1 MSTCSWFAPLDS
13 RAWASEQAVDQ
24 PEDAGDF
31 RITTAQVRAKDRF
44 SFWTDFTSVHSEPI
58 IVPNT
63 PLHDYRSVA
72 LSRQRADVT
81 ITQAISDPMG
91 FLRTPKRAGRLRSDR
106 VRISYCRRVDGGI
119 ESGGKSARISDGAV
133 YFRDYAGPG
142 SFWTH
147 DIFEETWLFVPRA
160 WLVDSG
166 KIAQDFDGAVFQA
179 DHFLAELM
187 AQRIGAVVA
196 HADDADGFTQAVNDL
211 RRGIEDAFAARVSDS
226 HRDKLLLKARQMHQI
241 KAYLARHAGE
251 IDLTPDRIADAL
263 GLARST
269 LYRLL
274 KEEGLQVSAH
284 VAEIRLAAIARTLRD
299 PAWSDHVIG
308 EIAAQWGHIDQAYF
322 ARAFKRRFGLTPGQW
337 RAQGAQS
344 NLRAYL

>member
-1 MSTCSWFAPLDS
+1 
-13 RAWASEQAVDQ
+13 
-24 PEDAGDF
+24 
-31 RITTAQVRAKDRF
+31 
-44 SFWTDFTSVHSEPI
+44 
-58 IVPNT
+58 
-63 PLHDYRSVA
+63 
-72 LSRQRADVT
+72 
-81 ITQAISDPMG
+81 
-91 FLRTPKRAGRLRSDR
+91 
-106 VRISYCRRVDGGI
+106 
-119 ESGGKSARISDGAV
+119 
-133 YFRDYAGPG
+133 
-142 SFWTH
+142 
-147 DIFEETWLFVPRA
+147 VPRA
-160 WLVDSG
+160 WLADAG
-166 KIAQDFDGAVFQA
+166 KIAQDFDGSVFQA
-179 DHFLAELM
+179 DHFLAKLM

-196 HADDADGFTQAVNDL
+196 HADDADGFTQAIDDL
-211 RRGIEDAFAARVSDS
+211 RGSIEDAFAARVSDS
-226 HRDKLLLKARQMHQI
+226 HRDKLLLKARQIHQI

-337 RAQGAQS
+337 RAQGAEPS
-344 NLRAYL
+344 LRAYL